1 MKIITPPKNA
11 FYITI
16 TDYYLRICNGNE
28 CAAAL
33 LRLYEHRH
41 AQIITDAQNS
51 GRKIT
56 NIAELQQDCGNAYL
70 QKCLLGVFSHCTI
83 RKANVLLSELGFV
96 QLYEN
101 YDAENENR
109 CLPNSI
115 IFMPKNV
122 QNAIDLP
129 PIKTVRGTIK
139 IEGGVLQKKRGGAI
153 KIETELIEL
162 QSIEKERESENSFD
176 FKNEQI
182 PTLEQVQN
190 YAIKTNQD
198 PQKATEFY
206 TTQTANNWLHNGKP
220 INNWQSFFDGY
231 KKRVF
236 NGSVRNETPAKPTVP
251 SIPKGEYF

>member
-1 MKIITPPKNA
+1 MKIITPPKNSY
-11 FYITI
+11 YITI

-51 GRKIT
+51 GREIT

-70 QKCLLGVFSHCTI
+70 QKCLLGVFSHGVI

-96 QLYEN
+96 QLYRN
-101 YDAENENR
+101 FDAENENV
-109 CLPNSI
+109 CLPNSV
-115 IFMPKNV
+115 IFLPKNV
-122 QNAIDLP
+122 QDAIEVHPTKMD
-129 PIKTVRGTIK
+129 RGTTK
-139 IEGGVLQKKRGGAI
+139 TSRVVLQKRRGGTT
-153 KIETELIEL
+153 KTDTELSIEL
-162 QSIEKERESENSFD
+162 SIEKRESENFFD
-176 FKNEQI
+176 FDFSKI
-182 PTLEQVQN
+182 PTLQDVQN
-190 YAIKTNQD
+190 YAIQTKQSTD
-198 PQKATEFY
+198 KATEFF

-220 INNWQSFFDGY
+220 INNWQAFFDGY
-231 KKRVF
+231 KRRVF

>member
-1 MKIITPPKNA
+1 MKIITPPKNS

-129 PIKTVRGTIK
+129 PIKTVRGTLK
-139 IEGGVLQKKRGGAI
+139 IEGGVLQKKRGGTI
-153 KIETELIEL
+153 KIETELSIEL
-162 QSIEKERESENSFD
+162 SIEKRESENSFD
-176 FKNEQI
+176 LENAKI
-182 PTLEQVQN
+182 PTLQDVQN
-190 YAIKTNQD
+190 YATKTKAD
-198 PQKATEFY
+198 PQKANEFY

-220 INNWQSFFDGY
+220 IVNWQSFFDGY
-231 KKRVF
+231 KRRVF
-236 NGSVRNETPAKPTVP
+236 KGEVRNETPAKPNIP